1 MPTVFFDVDTQNDFL
16 LPAGALYARGA
27 EGIVAAVARLNRF
40 AAANGIALISTT
52 DAHAENDPE
61 FRDWPAHCV
70 AGTMG
75 QLKPAE
81 TLLERRVALPSTP
94 APIELAQQIVIEKQ
108 HLDCFTN
115 ANLPALLERLSA
127 DRYVVYG
134 VVTEVCVRMAA
145 EGLLKTG
152 KPVEIVTEAICSLDE
167 RNGSSALAAL
177 AARGALMTTVDR
189 VAG

>member
-27 EGIVAAVARLNRF
+27 EGIVAAAARLNRF

-152 KPVEIVTEAICSLDE
+152 KPVEIVTDAICSLDE

>member
-1 MPTVFFDVDTQNDFL
+1 M

-27 EGIVAAVARLNRF
+27 EGIVAAAARLNRF

-134 VVTEVCVRMAA
+134 VVTEVCVRLAA

-152 KPVEIVTEAICSLDE
+152 KPVEIVTDAICSLDE